1 MPLSNC
7 HAAKQRTHATSRCA
21 CLGPLSGPYI
31 SSCAGYFSVK
41 PTECHECRSRDIKD
55 IVVKTQALEYITL
68 GKVDSALAW
77 R

>member
-1 MPLSNC
+1 MQPTVRSRQKLPSGVHAAPLSAPC
-7 HAAKQRTHATSRCA
+7 
-21 CLGPLSGPYI
+21 I
-31 SSCAGYFSVK
+31 SFCAGYFLVK

-55 IVVKTQALEYITL
+55 TVVKTQALDYITL